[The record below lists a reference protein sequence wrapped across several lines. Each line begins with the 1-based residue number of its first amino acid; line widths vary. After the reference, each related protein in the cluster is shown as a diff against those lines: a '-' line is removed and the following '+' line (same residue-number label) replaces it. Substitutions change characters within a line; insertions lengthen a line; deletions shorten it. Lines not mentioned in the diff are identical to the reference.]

1 MSVCEW
7 TSFLLSP
14 YPFQY
19 IGRRSTL
26 GHSANFA
33 STLERWDI
41 AEEMDTFRFL
51 AFYTNGGKKYQY
63 DCNDSSNDNVGA
75 EATTML
81 SFRSRWAVTLFCQK

>member
-7 TSFLLSP
+7 TTFPLSP
-14 YPFQY
+14 DPFQY

-33 STLERWDI
+33 STLGRWDI

-51 AFYTNGGKKYQY
+51 AFYTNGGNMMAMIIQ
-63 DCNDSSNDNVGA
+63 
-75 EATTML
+75 MI
-81 SFRSRWAVTLFCQK
+81 LFKGLRQPQCHF

>member
-7 TSFLLSP
+7 TSFPLSP
-14 YPFQY
+14 DPFQY

-63 DCNDSSNDNVGA
+63 DVNYNSNDTKG
-75 EATTML
+75 L
-81 SFRSRWAVTLFCQK
+81 RQPQCHF

>member
-7 TSFLLSP
+7 TTFPLSP
-14 YPFQY
+14 DPFQY

-63 DCNDSSNDNVGA
+63 DGNDNSNDNEGA
-75 EATTML
+75 QATTMPFL
-81 SFRSRWAVTLFCQK
+81 GPCGQ

>member
-7 TSFLLSP
+7 TTFPLSP
-14 YPFQY
+14 DPFQY

-41 AEEMDTFRFL
+41 AEEMDTLRFL
-51 AFYTNGGKKYQY
+51 RFYTNGGKKYQY
-63 DCNDSSNDNVGA
+63 DGNDSSIDNEGA
-75 EATTML
+75 EATTMPFL
-81 SFRSRWAVTLFCQK
+81 GPGGQ